1 MDRVRTMLMSTWRS
15 AASAWRHTLLSVI
28 LLAFG
33 IAATVTV
40 YALVKA
46 LLVDPLPYPDQDR
59 LLRLHESKPPEFPEF
74 AVAPGKFAIWEEEAG
89 AFESMALYAQSSSLL
104 TGGSGAA
111 RLESVTATP
120 AFFTTLGVRAQL
132 GRTFAPS
139 DAAGGDALVV
149 LGYHAW
155 QTVFGGDPG
164 IVGRTVTL
172 DERATTVVGVLPSD
186 FAYPT
191 PAVDAYTLWRLSP
204 VELSAISAHLALVI
218 ARLRPESTLADARAE
233 LDVISERLA
242 REYPDDSAGWHV
254 EVVPLREDL
263 VGAIRP
269 QLMLLLAGV
278 ALLLAIACAN
288 VASLTLVRV
297 SARLHEFA
305 VRRSQGASQRH
316 LMAQQGLDGLVLGAV
331 AGVLALGLVAL
342 ALTGIRKLLP
352 VPIPQLEA
360 LTVNLGIAA
369 VAFGL
374 SVLASSAASVFPAFW
389 ALRRSVAS
397 DIRSGARGIAGHGGR
412 TRAALI
418 VGEIALAVVLLSG
431 AGLLTRSLWTLTSV
445 DPGFQVDAGVHAEIG
460 VPEARYDG
468 AQSATFFAQLNE
480 RVAALPGVRSAGLT
494 HNLPMVSDYWVQVE
508 RAGRPAPSRDAEP
521 TSMYYAVT
529 PDYLQTMGV
538 RLLRGRGFTD
548 ADRDGAPGVVLVS
561 QGFAERYFPGEDP
574 IGKRLR
580 QVSNQDL
587 PWLEIVGVVA
597 DVRHYG
603 LDRDAPPGLY
613 EPLAQAP
620 FTNAHL
626 VVNTDLAPAALG
638 ASLKSILQELDP
650 DVPLGS
656 VMTTASMV
664 SNGLIERR
672 LLTGLIAG
680 FALSALLL
688 SSVGLYGALSWLVS
702 QRSRDIGVRLALG
715 ARRADVLRWVLRQGL
730 TLAVLGGAIG
740 LALSLGG
747 ARVLEGLVYGI
758 GPRDPL
764 TLGSILAGMLLIA
777 LAAALLPA
785 LRATRVE
792 PATVLRGE

>member
-1 MDRVRTMLMSTWRS
+1 MDSLWTSLLSTWRS
-15 AASAWRHTLLSVI
+15 ARSAWRHTLLSLI

-40 YALVKA
+40 YAMVRA
-46 LLVDPLPYPDQDR
+46 LLIDPLPYPDQDR
-59 LLRLHESKPPEFPEF
+59 LVRLHESKPPEFPEF
-74 AVAPGKFAIWEEEAG
+74 AVAPGKFVIWQAEVD

-111 RLESVTATP
+111 RLDSVRATS
-120 AFFTTLGVRAQL
+120 AFFTTLDVPVML
-132 GRTFAPS
+132 GRAFAPS
-139 DAAGGDALVV
+139 DEGGSEALVV
-149 LGYHAW
+149 LGHHAW
-155 QTVFGGDPG
+155 QSVFGGDPD
-164 IVGRTVTL
+164 IVGRTITL
-172 DERATTVVGVLPSD
+172 DERATTVVGVLPPD
-186 FAYPT
+186 FAYPA

-204 VELSAISAHLALVI
+204 IERSAISAHLAHVL
-218 ARLRPESTLADARAE
+218 ARLRPQVTLNAAQAE
-233 LDVISERLA
+233 MDVISERLGRA
-242 REYPDDSAGWHV
+242 YPDDSAGWHV
-254 EVVPLREDL
+254 NVVPLRDDL

-269 QLMLLLAGV
+269 QLILLLAGV
-278 ALLLAIACAN
+278 GLLLVIACAN
-288 VASLTLVRV
+288 VASLTLVRI

-316 LMAQQGLDGLVLGAV
+316 LMAQQAVDGGVLGAW
-331 AGVLALGLVAL
+331 AGGLAILMTTL
-342 ALTGIRKLLP
+342 ALTWIRHLLP
-352 VPIPQLEA
+352 VAVPQLEA
-360 LTVNLGIAA
+360 LGVDASLAA
-369 VAFGL
+369 ITFGL
-374 SVLASSAASVFPAFW
+374 SVLASSAASVLPAIW
-389 ALRRSVAS
+389 VLRRSVAS
-397 DIRSGARGIAGHGGR
+397 DIRSGARGIAGQSGR
-412 TRAALI
+412 GRAVLI

-445 DPGFQVDAGVHAEIG
+445 DPGFQVDAGVHVEIG

-468 AQSATFFAQLNE
+468 AQSAAFFAELSE

-529 PDYLQTMGV
+529 PDYLQTLGV

-548 ADRDGAPGVVLVS
+548 ADRAGAPGVVMVS

-580 QVSNQDL
+580 QVSDEEL

-603 LDRDAPPGLY
+603 LDREAPPGLY
-613 EPLAQAP
+613 EPLPQAP
-620 FTNAHL
+620 FTNVHL
-626 VVNTDLAPAALG
+626 VVNTDLAPAVLSAG
-638 ASLKSILQELDP
+638 LKSILQTLDA

-664 SNGLIERR
+664 SNGLLERR

-688 SSVGLYGALSWLVS
+688 SGVGLYGALSWLVS

-715 ARRADVLRWVLRQGL
+715 ARRAEVLRWVLRQGL
-730 TLAVLGGAIG
+730 TLAVLGGVIG

-747 ARVLEGLVYGI
+747 AQLLAGLVYGI

-764 TLGSILAGMLLIA
+764 TLGSILVGMLLIA

-792 PATVLRGE
+792 PAAVLRGD